1 MCRCSCDQLIKST
14 VDEKLQIDA
23 FIPWVNSNDPVW
35 QERYARYRGADDC
48 RGCFK
53 HATAATRFQDV
64 GELSRCL
71 RSIEKN
77 APWFRN
83 IFILTDDQSPNMRN
97 VPVVT
102 RNKIEL
108 ISHKQMFG
116 EFSHVLPTFNS
127 RSLDCMVWNLDGLA
141 EHFVYFND
149 DFFISRPVLPP
160 DFFDG
165 DRVIVRGHWSAIRRS
180 MLSRFRRTLTGA
192 AERSTGF
199 GEGQRKAAEML
210 GFEDRY
216 FKFDHAPRA
225 FLKSRMKS
233 VFEAHREAV
242 ERNMSF
248 RFRHPD
254 QFVFFALYYHTE
266 IANRRVTFGNKDST
280 VNIKGSLPFTG
291 ELSRLRMALGDP
303 SVKFLCLQSLDL
315 FTESQIADVL
325 QHLDRHLDADAP
337 GSVAQPFAAAGA

>member
-1 MCRCSCDQLIKST
+1 M
-14 VDEKLQIDA
+14 QIDA
-23 FIPWVNSNDPVW
+23 LIPWVNSNDPAW
-35 QERYARYRGADDC
+35 QEKYARYKATEDGGGHFRL
-48 RGCFK
+48 
-53 HATAATRFQDV
+53 ATAATRFQDV
-64 GELSRCL
+64 GELNRCL
-71 RSIEKN
+71 RSMEKN

-83 IFILTDDQSPNMRN
+83 IFILTDDQTPELRE
-97 VPVVT
+97 VPEVT
-102 RNKIEL
+102 RDKIAL
-108 ISHKQMFG
+108 VTHKQLFG
-116 EFSHVLPTFNS
+116 NFSHVLPTFNS
-127 RSLDCMVWNLDGLA
+127 RAFECMVWNLDDLA

-149 DFFISRPVLPP
+149 DFFISRPVSQS

-165 DRVIVRGHWSAIRRS
+165 DRIIVRGRWSANRRS
-180 MLSRFRRTLTGA
+180 ILSRLRRTLTGA

-199 GEGQRKAAEML
+199 GEGQRRAAEML
-210 GFEDRY
+210 GFADRY

-233 VFEAHREAV
+233 VFEAHREDV

-266 IANRRVTFGNKDST
+266 ITNRRVTFGNKEST
-280 VNIKGSLPFTG
+280 VSIKGSRPFKG

-315 FTESQIADVL
+315 FTEGQIADVL
-325 QHLDRHLDADAP
+325 RHLDRHLDAAAP
-337 GSVAQPFAAAGA
+337 GAVAQPLSAAGA